1 MTNSTLLLEP
11 FLAYVPYLTLFVRV
25 VVGGT
30 LMIHG
35 YPKVKSRE
43 QSMNWMKSMGLPG
56 ATALLAGVLE
66 FFGGL
71 LLVVGLIVPVIA
83 LFLAIQF
90 TSIILMKRGKM
101 KASYVS
107 TSKASFEMDA
117 LYLLLSI
124 ILIVLGAGALSIDGL
139 ISL

>member
-1 MTNSTLLLEP
+1 MLEP
-11 FLAYVPYLTLFVRV
+11 LLVYVPYLALMVRV

-35 YPKVKSRE
+35 YPKVKSSE
-43 QSMNWMKSMGLPG
+43 QSANWMKSMGLPG
-56 ATALLAGVLE
+56 ATAALSGILE

-83 LFLAIQF
+83 LFFAIQF
-90 TSIILMKRGKM
+90 ASITVMKKIKM
-101 KASYVS
+101 KASYVAPGKPS
-107 TSKASFEMDA
+107 YEIDV
-117 LYLLLSI
+117 LYLLFSI

-139 ISL
+139 VGL